1 MAYVPGCP
9 TFPAVLGDWLA
20 TGYNFFA
27 GVWPVAEGPNAVE
40 LAVLEWF
47 RQWTGM
53 PAGSGGLLTN
63 GGSGA
68 TLTAIIAARHAAV
81 GDDVSRLQ
89 RLTLYASD
97 QAHSA
102 ALRAAW
108 IAGVPRNQVRV
119 LPSDA
124 DYRLRPSDV
133 QRAIADDRAAGLI
146 PLSVVVSAGTTNT
159 GAVDPLDEIADVCAE
174 ERTWLHADAA
184 YGGFAA
190 LTERGARLLSGL
202 GRCDSVALDPHKWLF
217 VPFECG
223 SLLVREPER
232 LRAAFQVLPDYLR
245 DVAAGQDGVNFAD
258 YGEQL
263 TRQSRAL
270 KVWLGV
276 KYFGLAAIRGE
287 IDRAIDHGDVR
298 GAAGAVAA
306 AARGDVAGAAGR
318 AVLPRAPRGRRRR
331 RATLDAFNERRER
344 RDERRRT
351 VPDLVHA
358 SPRRVHPAAL
368 HPRLPHD
375 GRRRGRTHRGGRG
388 VRTEARGMSDGGKSR
403 TCSDTSLCVN
413 GLPLVSALSPHIRYI
428 PIVAQATPAAST
440 ARPAQIHMAR
450 AKPCVSRRPES
461 FANPPIPAAAG
472 SAAAEMRPAS
482 RATALFTPDAT
493 PASRSGAAASTAA
506 VSGAT
511 SIESP
516 RPNTT
521 TAGRIAPT

>member
-1 MAYVPGCP
+1 MTTRSPSPLDLDHATMQRLGRQVADAVAGHLASLRDQRVITNGLPATTREHIAAPPDEAPVPFDTLLHTLQTEVFPFAAREPHPRFMAYVPGCP

-27 GVWPVAEGPNAVE
+27 GAWPIAEGPNAVE

-53 PAGSGGLLTN
+53 PTGTGGLLTN

-81 GDDVSRLQ
+81 GDDASRLQ

-108 IAGVPRNQVRV
+108 IAGVPRHQVRV

-133 QRAIADDRAAGLI
+133 QRAIANDRAAGLI
-146 PLSVVVSAGTTNT
+146 PLAVVVSAGTTNT
-159 GAVDPLDEIADVCAE
+159 GAVDPLDEIADVCAA
-174 ERTWLHADAA
+174 ERIWLHADAA

-223 SLLVREPER
+223 SLLVREPEK

-245 DVAAGQDGVNFAD
+245 DVAAGEDGVNFAD

-276 KYFGLAAIRGE
+276 KYFGLAAIRRE
-287 IDRAIDHGDVR
+287 IDRAIDHATYAEQLVR
-298 GAAGAVAA
+298 AQPLLEVMSPAQLG
-306 AARGDVAGAAGR
+306 
-318 AVLPRAPRGRRRR
+318 VLC
-331 RATLDAFNERRER
+331 F
-344 RDERRRT
+344 
-351 VPDLVHA
+351 
-358 SPRRVHPAAL
+358 RVHPA
-368 HPRLPHD
+368 
-375 GRRRGRTHRGGRG
+375 G
-388 VRTEARGMSDGGKSR
+388 VDE
-403 TCSDTSLCVN
+403 
-413 GLPLVSALSPHIRYI
+413 
-428 PIVAQATPAAST
+428 
-440 ARPAQIHMAR
+440 
-450 AKPCVSRRPES
+450 
-461 FANPPIPAAAG
+461 
-472 SAAAEMRPAS
+472 
-482 RATALFTPDAT
+482 ATALDALNERVNAAMSADGRYLISSTRLRGAFTLRLCILGFRT
-493 PASRSGAAASTAA
+493 TAA
-506 VSGAT
+506 DVEGL
-511 SIESP
+511 IETVVECAK
-516 RPNTT
+516 RTE
-521 TAGRIAPT
+521 GWGMRDGG

>member
-1 MAYVPGCP
+1 MPNGSPSPLDLDHATMQRLGRQVADTVAEHLSSFRKQRVLTNGLPAETRTRLRQAPLEGPVPFDDLLRELRDDVFPFSAREPHPGFMAYVPGCP

-47 RQWTGM
+47 RHWTGM
-53 PAGSGGLLTN
+53 PTGTGGLLTN

-81 GDDVSRLQ
+81 GDDASRLP

-108 IAGVPRNQVRV
+108 IAGVPRTQVRV
-119 LPSDA
+119 LPSDE
-124 DYRLRPSDV
+124 DYRLRPDDV
-133 QRAIADDRAAGLI
+133 RRAIAEDRGAGLI
-146 PLSVVVSAGTTNT
+146 PLAVVVSAGTTNT
-159 GAVDPLDEIADVCAE
+159 GAVDPLDEMADLCAE
-174 ERTWLHADAA
+174 EKTWLHADAA
-184 YGGFAA
+184 YGGFAV
-190 LTERGARLLSGL
+190 LTERGAKQLAGL

-287 IDRAIDHGDVR
+287 IDRAMDLALYAEQLVR
-298 GAAGAVAA
+298 SEPLLEVRSPAQLG
-306 AARGDVAGAAGR
+306 
-318 AVLPRAPRGRRRR
+318 VLC
-331 RATLDAFNERRER
+331 F
-344 RDERRRT
+344 
-351 VPDLVHA
+351 
-358 SPRRVHPAAL
+358 RVHPRGMDDETALDALNERVNAAMGA
-368 HPRLPHD
+368 D
-375 GRRRGRTHRGGRG
+375 GRYLISSTRLRG
-388 VRTEARGMSDGGKSR
+388 
-403 TCSDTSLCVN
+403 
-413 GLPLVSALSPHIRYI
+413 
-428 PIVAQATPAAST
+428 
-440 ARPAQIHMAR
+440 
-450 AKPCVSRRPES
+450 S
-461 FANPPIPAAAG
+461 FTLRMCILG
-472 SAAAEMRPAS
+472 FR
-482 RATALFTPDAT
+482 
-493 PASRSGAAASTAA
+493 
-506 VSGAT
+506 
-511 SIESP
+511 
-516 RPNTT
+516 TT
-521 TAGRIAPT
+521 TADVEGVVRTVLECAAAMPV

>member
-1 MAYVPGCP
+1 MPIGNRSPLDLDHATMQRLGRQVADTVADHLASLREQPVLTNGHPSDARRRLTSAPSEDPVPFDDLLQELCDDVFPYSAREPHPRFMAYVPGCP

-53 PAGSGGLLTN
+53 PAGTGGLLTN

-68 TLTAIIAARHAAV
+68 TLTAIIAARHSAV
-81 GDDVSRLQ
+81 GDDASRLP
-89 RLTLYASD
+89 RLALYASD

-108 IAGVPRNQVRV
+108 IAGVPRSQVRV
-119 LPSDA
+119 LPSDER
-124 DYRLRPSDV
+124 YRLRTADV
-133 QRAIADDRAAGLI
+133 KKAIADDRAAGLI
-146 PLSVVVSAGTTNT
+146 PLAVVVSAGTTNT
-159 GAVDPLDEIADVCAE
+159 GAVDPLDEIADLCAAE
-174 ERTWLHADAA
+174 QVWLHADAA

-190 LTERGARLLSGL
+190 LTDRGARMLAGL

-276 KYFGLAAIRGE
+276 RYFGLAAIRAE
-287 IDRAIDHGDVR
+287 IDRAIDLAIYAEELVR
-298 GAAGAVAA
+298 AEPSLEVMSPAQLGVLCFR
-306 AARGDVAGAAGR
+306 ARPSG
-318 AVLPRAPRGRRRR
+318 LPDKE
-331 RATLDAFNERRER
+331 LDAFNER
-344 RDERRRT
+344 
-351 VPDLVHA
+351 VN
-358 SPRRVHPAAL
+358 AAMN
-368 HPRLPHD
+368 
-375 GRRRGRTHRGGRG
+375 
-388 VRTEARGMSDGGKSR
+388 AGGKFLISSTRLRGTFTMRLCILGFR
-403 TCSDTSLCVN
+403 TSAPDVE
-413 GLPLVSALSPHIRYI
+413 GLVREV
-428 PIVAQATPAAST
+428 VA
-440 ARPAQIHMAR
+440 
-450 AKPCVSRRPES
+450 C
-461 FANPPIPAAAG
+461 
-472 SAAAEMRPAS
+472 
-482 RATALFTPDAT
+482 
-493 PASRSGAAASTAA
+493 
-506 VSGAT
+506 
-511 SIESP
+511 
-516 RPNTT
+516 
-521 TAGRIAPT
+521 AGRLT